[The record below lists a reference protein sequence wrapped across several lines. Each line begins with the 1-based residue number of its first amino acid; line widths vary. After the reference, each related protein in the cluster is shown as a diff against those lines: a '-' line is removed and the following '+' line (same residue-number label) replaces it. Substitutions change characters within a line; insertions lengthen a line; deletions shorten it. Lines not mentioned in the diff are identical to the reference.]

1 MRMTL
6 SETLP
11 LLTLNLMENEM
22 IQVDPEAILL
32 ASMGG
37 ESECEMKS
45 RQFQGAIKS
54 INHILYHS

>member
-1 MRMTL
+1 MRMTF
-6 SETLP
+6 SETLT

-54 INHILYHS
+54 INHIL

>member
-6 SETLP
+6 SETLT

-37 ESECEMKS
+37 E
-45 RQFQGAIKS
+45 G
-54 INHILYHS
+54 

>member
-6 SETLP
+6 SETLT

-45 RQFQGAIKS
+45 RQFQGTIKS
-54 INHILYHS
+54 INHIL

>member
-1 MRMTL
+1 MRVNL
-6 SETLP
+6 SETLT
-11 LLTLNLMENEM
+11 LIALNLMENEM

-54 INHILYHS
+54 INHIL

>member
-6 SETLP
+6 SETLT

-37 ESECEMKS
+37 ESKCEMKS

-54 INHILYHS
+54 INHIL

>member
-1 MRMTL
+1 MLGKLTRSNS
-6 SETLP
+6 SETLN

-45 RQFQGAIKS
+45 RQFQGAIMQV
-54 INHILYHS
+54 N